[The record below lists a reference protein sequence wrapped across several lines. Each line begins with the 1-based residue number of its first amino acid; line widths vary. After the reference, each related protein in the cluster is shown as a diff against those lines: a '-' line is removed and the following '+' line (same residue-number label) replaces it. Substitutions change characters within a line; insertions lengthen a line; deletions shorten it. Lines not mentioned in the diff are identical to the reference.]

1 MHIRDL
7 SWQSS
12 FPFFWELNCRGKIWK
27 IVAFPWPFPHC
38 RHFSCF
44 FQPQFP
50 SFLFFS
56 RRCVPS
62 QQQLVEEEVSSIG
75 WIQEV
80 GGWSCWSFWPL
91 CSFRCLQWWKVS
103 ILHIATSINFAL
115 VEWCRS
121 RDLKMAFD
129 PLYNPATIEDE
140 DHHHPS
146 PRLRVLL
153 TPTRDNLALL
163 FQSKNFWYFLIESCN
178 LHFGAELRA
187 PGDQLFKLTDWVAV
201 SGLSYCAV
209 PRSTY

>member
-1 MHIRDL
+1 MVVHIPDL
-7 SWQSS
+7 SWQS
-12 FPFFWELNCRGKIWK
+12 FPPFLRAYEKGEFMKNCRIS
-27 IVAFPWPFPHC
+27 VVFPHC
-38 RHFSCF
+38 RHFSF
-44 FQPQFP
+44 STSI
-50 SFLFFS
+50 SFLFS

-129 PLYNPATIEDE
+129 PLYSLAATIEEDE
-140 DHHHPS
+140 GHHHR
-146 PRLRVLL
+146 PRRPRVLL
-153 TPTRDNLALL
+153 TPTQDNLALL
-163 FQSKNFWYFLIESCN
+163 FQSK
-178 LHFGAELRA
+178 
-187 PGDQLFKLTDWVAV
+187 
-201 SGLSYCAV
+201 
-209 PRSTY
+209 